1 MKSSADIGFTTKK
14 TEVWKMQQVNEVVKT
29 LGEIPTVALI
39 GVVILGAF
47 ALSAYAISAV
57 VKVAR
62 TGKNGR

>member
-1 MKSSADIGFTTKK
+1 
-14 TEVWKMQQVNEVVKT
+14 MQQVNEVVKT